1 MKFQRNL
8 RKRVRSDRL
17 VIWAAKGMFKSASK
31 LATALKLETQRKVLV
46 VRSDSLRFK
55 PRPTDVIINW
65 GNSKAPEFYK
75 SLLEWEQHFNDI
87 EPVAIAVNKLKTF
100 QALEGKCNILQWTTD
115 PDVAHEWWTEGKE
128 FVARYL
134 LSCYGGKGITLFNK
148 ETRSPLTLPYA
159 PLYVQYKKKK
169 KEFRV
174 HVFKGEVIDVTQKK
188 KRKDFEGEVNTKIRN
203 YANGWVYCRE
213 DIEEPDDL
221 RLQATLAIGALGLD
235 FGAIDII
242 WNEKENK
249 SYVLEINTAPGLEGT
264 TIEVY
269 KNAILKELQ

>member
-1 MKFQRNL
+1 M
-8 RKRVRSDRL
+8 RKKRQSRL
-17 VIWAAKGMFKSASK
+17 IIWAAKGMFKSARK
-31 LATALKLETQRKVLV
+31 LATALKPETQRKVLI
-46 VRSDSLRFK
+46 VRSNSLRFK
-55 PRPTDVIINW
+55 PRPTDVILNW

-75 SLLEWEQHFNDI
+75 SLVEWEQHFNDI

-100 QALEGKCNILQWTTD
+100 QALDGKCNIPEWTTD
-115 PDVAHEWWTEGKE
+115 HIIAGNWIEEGKDVLCRTKLTGFGGDGIVYCE
-128 FVARYL
+128 AKDHTLVAD
-134 LSCYGGKGITLFNK
+134 C
-148 ETRSPLTLPYA
+148 

-213 DIEEPDDL
+213 DIEEPEDL
-221 RLQATLAIGALGLD
+221 REQATLAIRALSLD

-249 SYVLEINTAPGLEGT
+249 SYILEINTAPGICETTLEK
-264 TIEVY
+264 Y
-269 KNAILKELQ
+269 KQAFLSVI